1 MTLKGSCMCGGITY
15 TAESEPLITALCHCT
30 DCQKWTG
37 GAFTSNVV
45 VPRDSFKIVKGTPKT
60 YDITGDSGKNNR
72 HFFCPECGSSLYTQL
87 DIMPDKTVIKA
98 GGLDGGEA
106 ALKNKVDVEFYVKDR
121 VPYLAAAGDAKQE
134 QRFG

>member
-1 MTLKGSCMCGGITY
+1 MRETGQTLNQAT
-15 TAESEPLITALCHCT
+15 
-30 DCQKWTG
+30 
-37 GAFTSNVV
+37 
-45 VPRDSFKIVKGTPKT
+45 GTPKS

-87 DIMPDKTVIKA
+87 DVMPDKTIIKA

-121 VPYLAAAGDAKQE
+121 VPYLAAAGGAKQE

>member
-1 MTLKGSCMCGGITY
+1 MY
-15 TAESEPLITALCHCT
+15 THIDL
-30 DCQKWTG
+30 
-37 GAFTSNVV
+37 
-45 VPRDSFKIVKGTPKT
+45 
-60 YDITGDSGKNNR
+60 
-72 HFFCPECGSSLYTQL
+72 
-87 DIMPDKTVIKA
+87 MPDKTIIKA